1 MSNDSP
7 PPDGPSPYGA
17 PEPGSTPGQTPGSVP
32 VSVRRDNPKALW
44 SLILGIISVPITCLC
59 GFGLLI
65 GIPAVYLGWQAKNQ
79 PTGRGMAMSGLV
91 LGAVAIVLGVVWLV
105 LLASG
110 AVDTPEN

>member
-17 PEPGSTPGQTPGSVP
+17 PEPGSTPG
-32 VSVRRDNPKALW
+32 SVRRDNPKALW

-65 GIPAVYLGWQAKNQ
+65 GIPAVYLGWQARNQ

-110 AVDTPEN
+110 AVDAPEN